1 MNEEALQQLYTLAQG
16 EGYSKSFD
24 DFKVLMNSNEDA
36 LNNMYTVS
44 QGEGYKKS
52 IDDFKV
58 LVGFVAQ
65 PEIPQEAKDEFAKDP
80 IREAVKKKEDTESVS
95 ADGLSESPKIP
106 DYSSM
111 PYHPF
116 SDEASRER
124 AMQDKE
130 EGVEFSESPEFLEYQ
145 IDELEEKLSETLKKD
160 IPTTPAKREIKYDRF
175 GDVMYDSAIGDEL
188 AIAATQV
195 SNAFDAEPIQEE
207 IKDLQL
213 KLDGTK
219 AGFRAQPSFK
229 EVYQEAYD
237 PETNTLD
244 KQKLTEM
251 GVEIPL
257 LFNDNSYLLDL
268 MGQTNLSSSAR
279 TLYNELV
286 EDYYN
291 SKKEASGYVYVN
303 GEFVD
308 PESPMPGYGFDA
320 AMDAMDAIKFGGI
333 VSREE
338 EEAVGKLN
346 NMFNQYGFRFEQSGA
361 GDNLI
366 AFGPDGKQLKFF
378 GEEELPLDITVNM
391 FRGKTE
397 ARKYGAELKRVM
409 ANAYEAAEFTDEEM
423 FKQAMTKP
431 SDPKAIKNEAVAGI
445 ATRASSWSKQA
456 TSRINNDAKKL
467 KDLMVLKNSQEI
479 LVEGAMKKAD
489 EIKQR
494 DFKDGLWSSY
504 EAEAEYNKLIKEA
517 NDIVEVYKA
526 THNAASRMDAN
537 LKSDVNQLTRY
548 EGDRAMMMAD
558 MWDLNNAPALIA
570 QSIGE
575 GAGGL
580 VSGVYGIADFAFSNM
595 INLATGYDET
605 SVGYQTDE
613 MQRERKASVSK
624 QLREGLGSLATG
636 GAITDAKT
644 SAETIASIKSKSYL
658 SAGGTLGILMSV
670 SESIP
675 AMVSGMGAFGFAA
688 FQMDGLANEMNKM
701 PEFKNISE
709 NEKMLVL
716 APIATVSGVLE
727 NFGFRNAINK
737 SSLIGRLTVGA
748 LKKFGA
754 QTAKE
759 GTKRTFKEIVERSV
773 MNKISKGALLTASG
787 AAAEMETEAAQQFS
801 ETWMKEIYD
810 LVKGQDFYKQSI
822 DISKGEF
829 MNMEFAKEIAK
840 AAYAGMIGGAVI
852 GAPSAYAGAVKNNS
866 IVEISDAAFNL
877 FTMTTTPESVER
889 TLAVQRAAYNAMVGV
904 ETNPETGQ
912 KFTQKEVDDT
922 LLQYEYLLGQKNEIN
937 SNWDAKSQKQVLAL
951 LMEKKN
957 LEQSIEGLDKNTTK
971 DQQREIEI
979 LKEDIEVISSAAN
992 KNYEQVLKKEYEK
1005 AKEEGFTGTIEAF
1018 KFRESVEKAAKEK
1031 QAPVKEEVVEETTVT
1046 EEVTEEAPVTEEE
1059 RTAMQ
1064 EALETQPITKITNEL
1079 VAKEKKGE
1087 LTQEETDG
1095 VLLGIMEKIEAENAK
1110 RKSPLSPEQAQKKL
1124 GKMQQR
1130 VFEGNKQRYLEL
1142 SGVMPAAQEQLVEE
1156 APVVEEAIKKETKEK
1171 PRFEDAN
1178 VPVGRKTFTVTNSI
1192 EGTTKTYAVTEYLD
1206 GSEGNF
1212 REILEDGDFT
1222 NTKDFGKLKSF
1233 KDIKEVLEKNEEVSV
1248 EITKE
1253 ENYKAVMNPKM
1264 FDKLTTDQQQRV
1276 DSERAKTKTKEVPK
1290 RKTRRKKP
1298 VVKETPVKEAPKR
1311 KTRKKKA
1318 PVKKEAK
1325 ISEEVQKEI
1334 DRAERLRDRIVAD
1347 KTNRLSRTKG
1357 FEQKEEIRDEIRQAE
1372 KKYNNIIT
1380 ELKEGK
1386 RAQFQLEAETTSE
1399 QTKKKLEDE
1408 AVKLLEDVTQE
1419 NNGEISEDPF
1429 TAEQPAPGA
1438 EIITIEVKENSELAK
1453 KVRKMGLGELVGKK
1467 INLVMADQLK
1477 VDKKRMGGPFFPLI
1491 DKLFG
1496 KVAWASIDK
1505 GAASRII
1512 NGAIKSD
1519 YTVVFNMSSDGIY
1532 SNSIMGETL
1541 IELIPTEKRDEA
1553 FKLIKE
1559 NILQSKSK
1567 SLKKAQGVMK
1577 VSESLEDFFKQLQ
1590 DLDVD
1595 TRAAVITKLLPSKK
1609 VDTVQT
1615 EVGKFL
1621 TENNISLE
1629 GLVEANAEDFAA
1641 NLPTGAMTMV
1651 LEVTDKAG
1659 NKITEETKDE
1669 AFITPEQQ
1677 KEEGLPQHPNYPM
1690 YIRGRAVGILKETTP
1705 FWNMIKDVGEKIN
1718 QKIEGIIQ
1726 RRQGFRE
1733 DLTQEEKNTVDNLK
1747 NGVALKG
1754 KDSITEAKRV
1764 AKVIRDTNA
1773 KNIGGPIGKVLKD
1786 NMDLIINE
1794 SSIVKI
1800 REVFQD
1806 SKNIFAKYV
1815 NTTSALARKEAM
1827 RSAEMS
1833 ASRAQEVSS
1842 PEASRYEKF
1851 VSVLKRSFPSVEVVT
1866 TQAEFDTLLKETGAK
1881 QLTTK
1886 GQKVYGAVYQGKLYL
1901 NPSLE
1906 NYNTPI
1912 HEFGHVWMNVAKESN
1927 PELYKKGLSLVKGSK
1942 YEQDI
1947 LNNKAYQKVIKQ
1959 MRKDGA
1965 SEQEI
1970 NDYIQEE
1977 ALATA
1982 IGDKG
1987 ESFVSASRNK
1997 SFKDWLSTLYGF
2009 VRKLTGISKYTSE
2022 QLENITLDEF
2032 TQAVAV
2038 DLLSGRQ
2045 LFEGAEITDMGDALQ
2060 LMAEKGVDLDAAMN
2074 ESINQ
2079 MIDKGF
2085 KAAEIKGVLQQMG
2098 YKARAINDALVV
2110 KIDADMKLPNEFAN
2124 IDGGVREGET
2134 MFRSVMQKLKEFA
2147 APKLV
2152 KRSIKEQYKEAK
2164 KDGYEGTIKEYTEE
2178 QNNKKVEMLKE
2189 ANPALAILTNEEILE
2204 KYPNIQNEVVEKQQK
2219 SRAEIRAK
2227 AIELLEAEAA
2237 FQAQDNLTQ
2246 LKLIES
2252 LDRTMKTR
2260 SNKEVQKRI
2269 SAIKQA
2275 LKGVREG
2282 VKDLQAA
2289 KKRIKNLIREELLPI
2304 GVTTAEA
2311 NKLIRTIEKATK
2323 ETYESSVA
2331 EVMQVVDR
2339 QISRK
2344 RKSLIN
2350 EMLKLAKQK
2359 SKVKNKRART
2369 SPEAARF
2376 FKQATVI
2383 LNALSKNNTKK
2394 LETIEE
2400 QLRKK
2405 ETEINEIIDKINDG
2419 AKVTAEQ
2426 QKLVALAQAFDIL
2439 GSLNKQDL
2447 SETQDALNLMKS
2459 ELESGME
2466 SLRTRRAARKAIYDR
2481 LREEA
2486 YESIKD
2492 GYEFLFDKNGKPL
2505 TPGEVTNKRQQIKRE
2520 IFKGK
2525 ELVKNMRD
2533 YYKLALKPNLKFFA
2547 NYLKHLG
2554 TITNGLDRKGDFFK
2568 KNIYDRLN
2576 NMEESYL
2583 QGYFNSIDLL
2593 SSELEAIGIKGGYDG
2608 LSRVI
2613 NDSLVKNQ
2621 IKTISGIKLDLDG
2634 VSQNVS
2640 LTKGEAMR
2648 IYALSKNAE
2657 QRKRLEKQ
2665 GFTPA
2670 KMQQIEEFLGE
2681 QLVQATDRVVD
2692 FLAEHYEGVNQVYE
2706 SVNDVSLPYIENY
2719 FPTKTQIKSAAAKEE
2734 LESLEPNMNSGN
2746 VFGVFSAQF
2755 ASSLKE
2761 RSSEDAIQIKSEMG
2775 ELDFSSVLEQHLRST
2790 ERFKAYAQGTKEINV
2805 IINSTPSVTT
2815 LLKAT
2820 NLKSTLTNGI
2830 MYAINPDAIKQYYEL
2845 KNPRISALQRK
2856 FVGVTLAL
2864 KFIQLPK
2871 QASSFVNAFADYQ
2884 LRKDNR
2890 IPGVDTALDIIG
2902 FGLDTAYTLLTFRST
2917 YREAM
2922 KSASFRNRIRE
2933 SFKTADLLGLEAGIG
2948 SAQRT
2953 RKTKLGRALRKA
2965 KVIAN
2970 SPTLVGDVM
2979 GVMGYMSAQRA
2990 NKRNGMSEQEAI
3002 EKFNAYNETQQT
3014 RRPTEKIGLQTSD
3027 NIIVRSFTIFGST
3040 FYLQLNKIM
3049 QAVTNIRRDGANSL
3063 KLVGKKE
3070 FKEAY
3075 KQSPTNKDYRELLL
3089 NLAGANFLFTAIA
3102 NAFKYNP
3109 FMDDDDEITEEEM
3122 ERIKKAQNALKRGKE
3137 VSDEDMKLIERY
3149 QFQLDKN
3156 AVIKQYQEALS
3167 GLNILYNL
3175 PLIGP
3180 TTKGIMDYTYWD
3192 DPNVDFSSIGRDIN
3206 PLNEIIQDVKRDK
3219 EWNNKSWWEASINPL
3234 ISFAMGI
3241 PVEKPLALV
3250 DRIQSMFGDDEMY
3263 REGYEE
3269 LNDDDERKF
3278 KGTFEEYKAKQMEE
3292 NMYELLGISYSYRP
3306 GSGKDWTK
3314 KKVTITIDEKSD
3326 YAKAQEAK
3334 DEKQKEAI
3342 ALRKKKKKKK
3352 K

>member
-1 MNEEALQQLYTLAQG
+1 M
-16 EGYSKSFD
+16 
-24 DFKVLMNSNEDA
+24 
-36 LNNMYTVS
+36 
-44 QGEGYKKS
+44 
-52 IDDFKV
+52 
-58 LVGFVAQ
+58 
-65 PEIPQEAKDEFAKDP
+65 
-80 IREAVKKKEDTESVS
+80 R
-95 ADGLSESPKIP
+95 
-106 DYSSM
+106 
-111 PYHPF
+111 
-116 SDEASRER
+116 
-124 AMQDKE
+124 
-130 EGVEFSESPEFLEYQ
+130 
-145 IDELEEKLSETLKKD
+145 
-160 IPTTPAKREIKYDRF
+160 
-175 GDVMYDSAIGDEL
+175 
-188 AIAATQV
+188 
-195 SNAFDAEPIQEE
+195 
-207 IKDLQL
+207 
-213 KLDGTK
+213 
-219 AGFRAQPSFK
+219 
-229 EVYQEAYD
+229 
-237 PETNTLD
+237 
-244 KQKLTEM
+244 
-251 GVEIPL
+251 
-257 LFNDNSYLLDL
+257 
-268 MGQTNLSSSAR
+268 
-279 TLYNELV
+279 
-286 EDYYN
+286 
-291 SKKEASGYVYVN
+291 
-303 GEFVD
+303 
-308 PESPMPGYGFDA
+308 
-320 AMDAMDAIKFGGI
+320 
-333 VSREE
+333 
-338 EEAVGKLN
+338 
-346 NMFNQYGFRFEQSGA
+346 
-361 GDNLI
+361 
-366 AFGPDGKQLKFF
+366 
-378 GEEELPLDITVNM
+378 
-391 FRGKTE
+391 
-397 ARKYGAELKRVM
+397 
-409 ANAYEAAEFTDEEM
+409 
-423 FKQAMTKP
+423 
-431 SDPKAIKNEAVAGI
+431 
-445 ATRASSWSKQA
+445 
-456 TSRINNDAKKL
+456 
-467 KDLMVLKNSQEI
+467 
-479 LVEGAMKKAD
+479 
-489 EIKQR
+489 
-494 DFKDGLWSSY
+494 
-504 EAEAEYNKLIKEA
+504 
-517 NDIVEVYKA
+517 
-526 THNAASRMDAN
+526 
-537 LKSDVNQLTRY
+537 
-548 EGDRAMMMAD
+548 
-558 MWDLNNAPALIA
+558 
-570 QSIGE
+570 
-575 GAGGL
+575 
-580 VSGVYGIADFAFSNM
+580 
-595 INLATGYDET
+595 
-605 SVGYQTDE
+605 
-613 MQRERKASVSK
+613 
-624 QLREGLGSLATG
+624 
-636 GAITDAKT
+636 
-644 SAETIASIKSKSYL
+644 
-658 SAGGTLGILMSV
+658 
-670 SESIP
+670 
-675 AMVSGMGAFGFAA
+675 
-688 FQMDGLANEMNKM
+688 
-701 PEFKNISE
+701 
-709 NEKMLVL
+709 
-716 APIATVSGVLE
+716 
-727 NFGFRNAINK
+727 
-737 SSLIGRLTVGA
+737 
-748 LKKFGA
+748 
-754 QTAKE
+754 
-759 GTKRTFKEIVERSV
+759 
-773 MNKISKGALLTASG
+773 
-787 AAAEMETEAAQQFS
+787 
-801 ETWMKEIYD
+801 
-810 LVKGQDFYKQSI
+810 
-822 DISKGEF
+822 
-829 MNMEFAKEIAK
+829 
-840 AAYAGMIGGAVI
+840 
-852 GAPSAYAGAVKNNS
+852 
-866 IVEISDAAFNL
+866 
-877 FTMTTTPESVER
+877 
-889 TLAVQRAAYNAMVGV
+889 
-904 ETNPETGQ
+904 
-912 KFTQKEVDDT
+912 
-922 LLQYEYLLGQKNEIN
+922 
-937 SNWDAKSQKQVLAL
+937 
-951 LMEKKN
+951 
-957 LEQSIEGLDKNTTK
+957 
-971 DQQREIEI
+971 
-979 LKEDIEVISSAAN
+979 
-992 KNYEQVLKKEYEK
+992 
-1005 AKEEGFTGTIEAF
+1005 
-1018 KFRESVEKAAKEK
+1018 
-1031 QAPVKEEVVEETTVT
+1031 
-1046 EEVTEEAPVTEEE
+1046 
-1059 RTAMQ
+1059 

-1142 SGVMPAAQEQLVEE
+1142 SGVMPAAQEQVVEE

-1171 PRFEDAN
+1171 PIFEDAN
-1178 VPVGRKTFTVTNSI
+1178 VPVGRKTFTITDPV
-1192 EGTTKTYAVTEYLD
+1192 EGTTTTHRYKVYLD
-1206 GSEGNF
+1206 GSIGEFETLKNGKY
-1212 REILEDGDFT
+1212 EDD
-1222 NTKDFGKLKSF
+1222 KSFGKRTYEQ
-1233 KDIKEVLEKNEEVSV
+1233 IKKIFEKEGDVV
-1248 EITKE
+1248 EITE
-1253 ENYKAVMNPKM
+1253 EQDYKSVMNPKM
-1264 FDKLTTDQQQRV
+1264 FDRLTTDQQQRV

-1298 VVKETPVKEAPKR
+1298 VVKETPVKEAPVKEAPKR

-1318 PVKKEAK
+1318 PKKQEAK

-1334 DRAERLRDRIVAD
+1334 KRAAGTRDSIVGPLQTKLDRTR
-1347 KTNRLSRTKG
+1347 G
-1357 FEQKEEIRDEIRQAE
+1357 FEQKEEIRDEIRQVE

-1386 RAQFQLEAETTSE
+1386 RAQFQLESETTSE
-1399 QTKKKLEDE
+1399 QTKQKLEDE

-1453 KVRKMGLGELVGKK
+1453 KVKKMGLGDLVGKK
-1467 INLVMADQLK
+1467 ISLVMADQLK

-1590 DLDVD
+1590 NLDVD

-1621 TENNISLE
+1621 IENNISLE

-1690 YIRGRAVGILKETTP
+1690 YIRGKAVGILTETTP
-1705 FWNMIKDVGEKIN
+1705 FWNVIKDVGEKIN

-1806 SKNIFAKYV
+1806 SQNIFAKYV

-1912 HEFGHVWMNVAKESN
+1912 HEFGHVWMNVAKEAN
-1927 PELYKKGLSLVKGSK
+1927 RKLYEKGLSLVKGSK
-1942 YEQDI
+1942 YEQDV

-2009 VRKLTGISKYTSE
+2009 VRKLTGISKYTSK

-2085 KAAEIKGVLQQMG
+2085 KAAEIKGVLLQMG

-2124 IDGGVREGET
+2124 IDGGVREGEA
-2134 MFRSVMQKLKEFA
+2134 MFRSVMEKLKEFA

-2152 KRSIKEQYKEAK
+2152 KRSMKEQYNEAK

-2204 KYPNIQNEVVEKQQK
+2204 RYPNIQNEVIEKQQK

-2260 SNKEVQKRI
+2260 SNKEVQKKI

-2339 QISRK
+2339 QISRN
-2344 RKSLIN
+2344 RKALIN

-2359 SKVKNKRART
+2359 ATVKNKRART

-2400 QLRKK
+2400 ELRGK
-2405 ETEINEIIDKINDG
+2405 EAKINEILDNINDG
-2419 AKVTAEQ
+2419 VKVTAKE

-2439 GSLNKQDL
+2439 GSLNKQDI
-2447 SETQDALNLMKS
+2447 SEVQDTLNLMKS

-2481 LREEA
+2481 IREEA
-2486 YESIKD
+2486 NESIRE
-2492 GYEFLFDKNGKPL
+2492 GYGFLFDENGKPL
-2505 TPGEVTNKRQQIKRE
+2505 SDAEIDSRRKEIWNEVTGIKS
-2520 IFKGK
+2520 
-2525 ELVKNMRD
+2525 LVKAVGEFYNISF
-2533 YYKLALKPNLKFFA
+2533 KPKINFFA
-2547 NYLKHLG
+2547 GYLKHLG
-2554 TITNGLDRKGDFFK
+2554 TLTNGLDRKGDFLK

-2583 QGYFNSIDLL
+2583 QGYFNTIDLL
-2593 SSELEAIGIKGGYDG
+2593 SSELEAIGIEGGYDG
-2608 LSRVI
+2608 LSKII
-2613 NDSLVKNQ
+2613 NDGLIRNENTR
-2621 IKTISGIKLDLDG
+2621 IEGIKLDL
-2634 VSQNVS
+2634 
-2640 LTKGEAMR
+2640 KGTPKKLSFSKAEAMR

-2657 QRKRLEKQ
+2657 ERAILKEQ
-2665 GFTPA
+2665 GFTDA

-2681 QLVQATDRVVD
+2681 QLVQAADKVVD
-2692 FLAEHYEGVNQVYE
+2692 ILSTSYYESVNKVYE
-2706 SVNDVSLPYIENY
+2706 DVNDVSLPFIENY
-2719 FPTKTQIKSAAAKEE
+2719 FPTKKAASETTKSE
-2734 LESLEPNMNSGN
+2734 LEQLRSDISSGN
-2746 VFGVFSAQF
+2746 FAGVFSAQQ
-2755 ASSLKE
+2755 ASALKE
-2761 RSSEDAIQIKSEMG
+2761 RTSKDAIDIVGQ
-2775 ELDFSSVLEQHLRST
+2775 DFSSVLEEHIRSM
-2790 ERFKAYAQGTKEINV
+2790 ERFKAYAMGTKEINIV
-2805 IINSTPSVTT
+2805 INHTGSVRA

-2820 NLKSTLTNGI
+2820 NLKSTISDGI
-2830 MYAINPDAIKQYYEL
+2830 MYAINPNAMQQYFEL
-2845 KNPRISALQRK
+2845 KNRWFTGLQRR

-2871 QASSFVNAFADYQ
+2871 QASSFVNAFADYK
-2884 LRKDNR
+2884 LRQRNR
-2890 IPGVDTALDIIG
+2890 IPGVDFVLDVLG
-2902 FGLDTAYTLLTFRST
+2902 FTFDTAYTLATFRSS
-2917 YREAM
+2917 YKEAM

-2933 SFKTADLLGLEAGIG
+2933 SFKTADLLGLELGVG
-2948 SAQRT
+2948 T
-2953 RKTKLGRALRKA
+2953 RSRMKKTKLGRALRKA
-2965 KVIAN
+2965 KVVAN
-2970 SPTLVGDVM
+2970 SPTLMGDIA
-2979 GVMGYMSAQRA
+2979 GVMGYMSAYRA
-2990 NKRNGMSEQEAI
+2990 NLRNGMSEQEAL
-3002 EKFNAYNETQQT
+3002 EKFNSYNETQQT
-3014 RRPTEKIGLQTSD
+3014 RRPTEKVGIQRS
-3027 NIIVRSFTIFGST
+3027 NSVFARSFTMFGST

-3049 QAVTNIRRDGANSL
+3049 QSVTNISRDGVDAL
-3063 KLVGKKE
+3063 KLAKNKE
-3070 FKEAY
+3070 FKNAY
-3075 KQSPTNKDYRELLL
+3075 KQSPKTKDYRELVL
-3089 NLAGANFLFTAIA
+3089 NLSIANFLFAAIA

-3109 FMDDDDEITEEEM
+3109 FMDDDDEITEEDM
-3122 ERIKKAQNALKRGKE
+3122 EVIKKAQNALKKGKE

-3156 AVIKQYQEALS
+3156 AVIRSYKESLF
-3167 GLNILYNL
+3167 GLNQLYNM
-3175 PLIGP
+3175 PIVGPSSKMLI
-3180 TTKGIMDYTYWD
+3180 DFSYWK
-3192 DPNVDFSSIGRDIN
+3192 DPNAFASDRVRQVNPLAELTKDVGRDA
-3206 PLNEIIQDVKRDK
+3206 V
-3219 EWNNKSWWEASINPL
+3219 WNNQSLFEASVNPL

-3241 PVEKPLALV
+3241 DVNKPLALL
-3250 DRIQSMFGDDEMY
+3250 DRVQYLLADDEMY

-3314 KKVTITIDEKSD
+3314 KKMTITIDEKSD

-3342 ALRKKKKKKK
+3342 ALRKKKKKKRNR
-3352 K
+3352 

>member
-16 EGYSKSFD
+16 EGYSRSFD

-44 QGEGYKKS
+44 QGEGYKNS

-58 LVGFVAQ
+58 LVGFGAQ
-65 PEIPQEAKDEFAKDP
+65 SDIAQEETITEDP
-80 IREAVKKKEDTESVS
+80 LKKKEDTESVS
-95 ADGLSESPKIP
+95 ADGLSESPKT
-106 DYSSM
+106 DFLDFTQMASSPM
-111 PYHPF
+111 L
-116 SDEASRER
+116 EQAQQEE
-124 AMQDKE
+124 MLQQKE
-130 EGVEFSESPEFLEYQ
+130 QGVEFSESPKFLEYQ
-145 IDELEEKLSETLKKD
+145 IDELEEKLGETLKKD
-160 IPTTPAKREIKYDRF
+160 VPATPKEREVKYDRF

-237 PETNTLD
+237 PETKTLD

-251 GVEIPL
+251 GVEIPI
-257 LFNDNSYLLDL
+257 LFNNDFFQGM
-268 MGQTNLSSSAR
+268 MGSNFSEAR
-279 TLYNELV
+279 DLYNGYV
-286 EDYYN
+286 EDYYD
-291 SKKEASGYVYVN
+291 SKKEAAGYVYVN

-320 AMDAMDAIKFGGI
+320 AMDAIKFGGI
-333 VSREE
+333 VSKEE
-338 EEAVGKLN
+338 EESVGRLN
-346 NMFNQYGFRFEQSGA
+346 NMFNQYGFRFSQSGA
-361 GDNLI
+361 KDNLT
-366 AFGPDGKQLKFF
+366 AVGPDGKQLKFF
-378 GEEELPLDITVNM
+378 GEEELPLDNWTSATD
-391 FRGKTE
+391 K
-397 ARKYGAELKRVM
+397 KYGAELKRVM

-431 SDPKAIKNEAVAGI
+431 SDPTAIKNEAVAGI

-456 TSRINNDAKKL
+456 TSRIKKDAKRL
-467 KDLMVLKNSQEI
+467 KDLLVLKNSQEI
-479 LVEGAMKKAD
+479 LVDGARKEAD

-517 NDIVEVYKA
+517 NDIAEVYKA

-1018 KFRESVEKAAKEK
+1018 KFRQSVEKAAEEK
-1031 QAPVKEEVVEETTVT
+1031 GRDRRDKDAPVAEEVMSQ
-1046 EEVTEEAPVTEEE
+1046 EEVDELWSKESQENRIELEIEAEEQLEKEDSQRRDMLRNMGRRTEKKLITSEKIKARAKELFVKKIKEDSSKKKAPVVEEAPVTEEQP
-1059 RTAMQ
+1059 TVPQ
-1064 EALETQPITKITNEL
+1064 EVLETEPITKITNDL
-1079 VAKEKKGE
+1079 VTKEKKGE

-1142 SGVMPAAQEQLVEE
+1142 SGVMPAAQEQVVEE
-1156 APVVEEAIKKETKEK
+1156 APVVEQVTEEAIKE
-1171 PRFEDAN
+1171 A
-1178 VPVGRKTFTVTNSI
+1178 
-1192 EGTTKTYAVTEYLD
+1192 
-1206 GSEGNF
+1206 
-1212 REILEDGDFT
+1212 
-1222 NTKDFGKLKSF
+1222 
-1233 KDIKEVLEKNEEVSV
+1233 
-1248 EITKE
+1248 
-1253 ENYKAVMNPKM
+1253 
-1264 FDKLTTDQQQRV
+1264 
-1276 DSERAKTKTKEVPK
+1276 PK
-1290 RKTRRKKP
+1290 RKTRKKKP
-1298 VVKETPVKEAPKR
+1298 VVKETPVKEEPKKAPK
-1311 KTRKKKA
+1311 KSTKKKA
-1318 PVKKEAK
+1318 PKKQEAK

-1334 DRAERLRDRIVAD
+1334 KRAEGTRDSIVGPL
-1347 KTNRLSRTKG
+1347 KTKLDRTRG
-1357 FEQKEEIRDEIRQAE
+1357 FEQKEEIRYEIRQV
-1372 KKYNNIIT
+1372 KKRYNNIIT

-1386 RAQFQLEAETTSE
+1386 RAQFQLESETTSE
-1399 QTKKKLEDE
+1399 QTKQKLEDE
-1408 AVKLLEDVTQE
+1408 TVKLLEDVTQE

-1453 KVRKMGLGELVGKK
+1453 KVKKMGLGDLVGKK

-1621 TENNISLE
+1621 IENNISLE

-1690 YIRGRAVGILKETTP
+1690 YIRGKAVGILTETTP

-1747 NGVALKG
+1747 YGVALKG

-1764 AKVIRDTNA
+1764 AKVIRDANA

-1806 SKNIFAKYV
+1806 SQNIFAKYV

-1942 YEQDI
+1942 YEQDV

-1965 SEQEI
+1965 SEQEV

-1987 ESFVSASRNK
+1987 ESFVNASRNK

-2009 VRKLTGISKYTSE
+2009 VRKLTGISKYTSK
-2022 QLENITLDEF
+2022 QLEDITLDEF

-2079 MIDKGF
+2079 MVDKGF

-2110 KIDADMKLPNEFAN
+2110 KIDADMKLPNDFAN

-2178 QNNKKVEMLKE
+2178 QNNKKVEILKE

-2204 KYPNIQNEVVEKQQK
+2204 RYPNIQNEVVEKQQR

-2260 SNKEVQKRI
+2260 SNKEVQKKI

-2394 LETIEE
+2394 LEAIEE

-2426 QKLVALAQAFDIL
+2426 QELVALAQAFDIL

-2486 YESIKD
+2486 NESIKA
-2492 GYEFLFDKNGKPL
+2492 GYEFLFDENGKPL
-2505 TPGEVTNKRQQIKRE
+2505 NPGEVTNKIQQIERE

-2593 SSELEAIGIKGGYDG
+2593 SSELEAIGIEGGYDG

-2621 IKTISGIKLDLDG
+2621 IKTISGIKIDLDG

-2755 ASSLKE
+2755 ASALKE
-2761 RSSEDAIQIKSEMG
+2761 RSSEDAIQIKSDMG

-2805 IINSTPSVTT
+2805 IINSTDSVTT

-2845 KNPRISALQRK
+2845 KNPRIAALQRK

-2902 FGLDTAYTLLTFRST
+2902 FGLDTAYTILTLRST
-2917 YREAM
+2917 FKEAM

-2953 RKTKLGRALRKA
+2953 KKTKLGRALRKA
-2965 KVIAN
+2965 KVVAN

-3014 RRPTEKIGLQTSD
+3014 RRPTEKVGLQTSD
-3027 NIIVRSFTIFGST
+3027 NVLIRSFTLFGST

-3063 KLVGKKE
+3063 KLAGKKE
-3070 FKEAY
+3070 FKDAY
-3075 KQSPTNKDYRELLL
+3075 KAAPTNKDYRELFL
-3089 NLAGANFLFTAIA
+3089 NLAGANFLFTSIA

-3109 FMDDDDEITEEEM
+3109 FDWLFGDDDDEITEEEM

-3156 AVIKQYQEALS
+3156 AVIKQYKESLYGVNQ
-3167 GLNILYNL
+3167 LYNL

-3180 TTKGIMDYTYWD
+3180 TSRMIVDYAFWD
-3192 DPNVDFSSIGRDIN
+3192 DPNVLSSNRFRQIDPLYELTKDIIGDVEFN
-3206 PLNEIIQDVKRDK
+3206 PDK
-3219 EWNNKSWWEASINPL
+3219 KLSERITPL
-3234 ISFAMGI
+3234 ISFSMGI

-3250 DRIQSMFGDDEMY
+3250 DRIQSMYGGDEMY

-3269 LNDDDERKF
+3269 LNDKGERKF
-3278 KGTFEEYKAKQMEE
+3278 KGTLEEYKAKQMEE
-3292 NMYELLGISYSYRP
+3292 NMYELMGISYSYRP

-3314 KKVTITIDEKSD
+3314 KKMTITIDPK
-3326 YAKAQEAK
+3326 
-3334 DEKQKEAI
+3334 KEGEEEESSSKPRTRRKRTR
-3342 ALRKKKKKKK
+3342 RKKRKR
-3352 K
+3352 

>member
-58 LVGFVAQ
+58 LVGFGSQ
-65 PEIPQEAKDEFAKDP
+65 PET
-80 IREAVKKKEDTESVS
+80 AVKKKEDTESVS
-95 ADGLSESPKIP
+95 EDGLSESPKIP

-116 SDEASRER
+116 SDEASREK

-130 EGVEFSESPEFLEYQ
+130 EGVKFSESPNFLEYQ
-145 IDELEEKLSETLKKD
+145 IDELEEKIKETVKPLPPQKE
-160 IPTTPAKREIKYDRF
+160 RVVKYDRY
-175 GDVMYDSAIGDEL
+175 GHVMYDSAIADGISREV
-188 AIAATQV
+188 TQM
-195 SNAFDAEPIQEE
+195 SNAAAAAPIQKE
-207 IKDLQL
+207 IEDLQL

-257 LFNDNSYLLDL
+257 LFNDNTLLLDL
-268 MGQTNLSSSAR
+268 IGQTKLSSSAR

-286 EDYYN
+286 ENYYD
-291 SKKEASGYVYVN
+291 SKKEAAGYVYVN
-303 GEFVD
+303 GEYVD

-320 AMDAMDAIKFGGI
+320 AMDVFGNYTGLVIK
-333 VSREE
+333 EE
-338 EEAVGKLN
+338 EEVVGRLN
-346 NMFNQYGFRFEQSGA
+346 NMFKQYGFTFEQSGA
-361 GDNLI
+361 GDNLT
-366 AFGPDGKQLKFF
+366 AVGPDGKQLKFF

-423 FKQAMTKP
+423 LKQAMTKP
-431 SDPKAIKNEAVAGI
+431 SDPKDIKNKAVAGI
-445 ATRASSWSKQA
+445 ATRASSWSKEA

-467 KDLMVLKNSQEI
+467 KDLMVLMNSQEI
-479 LVEGAMKKAD
+479 LAEGAIKNAE

-494 DFKDGLWSSY
+494 DFKNGLWSSY
-504 EAEAEYNKLIKEA
+504 EAEDEYNKLIKEA
-517 NDIVEVYKA
+517 NDISEVYKV

-558 MWDLNNAPALIA
+558 MWDVNNLPSMFL
-570 QSIGE
+570 QKIGE
-575 GAGGL
+575 GTGSVISGFYGL
-580 VSGVYGIADFAFSNM
+580 ADDAFSNM
-595 INLATGYDET
+595 VNLASGYDET

-613 MQRERKASVSK
+613 IRRKRKANASK
-624 QLREGLGSLATG
+624 ELVGGLGSLATLEMLG
-636 GAITDAKT
+636 TEAKVDQQTMAGAMESSIVLEGLLGVAG
-644 SAETIASIKSKSYL
+644 SLPAMLSGAPIAS
-658 SAGGTLGILMSV
+658 
-670 SESIP
+670 
-675 AMVSGMGAFGFAA
+675 FAA
-688 FQMDGLANEMNKM
+688 MQMDGLAREMDNI
-701 PEFKNISE
+701 PEFKDISE
-709 NEKMLVL
+709 NEKLLIL
-716 APIATVSGVLE
+716 APIATVSGILE
-727 NFGFRNAINK
+727 NFGFRSAMNS
-737 SSLIGRLTVGA
+737 SSLVGRLTVGA

-754 QTAKE
+754 QKTLKV

-773 MNKISKGALLTASG
+773 MNKFAKGGILLASG
-787 AAAEMETEAAQQFS
+787 AAAEFETGGAQQLM
-801 ETWMKEIYD
+801 EGWGKEIYD
-810 LVKGQDFYKQSI
+810 LAKGEDYFKQSI
-822 DISKGEF
+822 DFLKGDY
-829 MNMEFAKEIAK
+829 MNTEFAGEILH
-840 AAYAGMIGGAVI
+840 AAVAEAIGGIVM
-852 GAPSAYAGAVKNNS
+852 GAPSAITGAARDNKMP
-866 IVEISDAAFNL
+866 EISKALFNA

-889 TLAVQRAAYNAMVGV
+889 TLEIQRANYNSKVGV
-904 ETNPETGQ
+904 EINPETGQ
-912 KFTQKEVDDT
+912 KWTRKEADAEIFNFET
-922 LLQYEYLLGQKNEIN
+922 IIGQKNEVN
-937 SNWDAKSQKQVLAL
+937 RNWGTKYQKQAL
-951 LMEKKN
+951 GLLLQQKKI
-957 LEQSIEGLDKNTTK
+957 EQSIEGLDKSTTK
-971 DQQREIEI
+971 EQQRQIELI
-979 LKEDIEVISSAAN
+979 KEDLEAISSEAN
-992 KNYEQVLKKEYEK
+992 TNYEQVLKKEYEQ
-1005 AKEEGFTGTIEAF
+1005 AKRDGFTGTIEAF
-1018 KFRESVEKAAKEK
+1018 KFRQSVEEAASQEAVKK
-1031 QAPVKEEVVEETTVT
+1031 DKPKKTTKPKKPVKEQPTTQQEVL
-1046 EEVTEEAPVTEEE
+1046 EV
-1059 RTAMQ
+1059 
-1064 EALETQPITKITNEL
+1064 QPITKITPDIL
-1079 VAKEKKGE
+1079 SKERKGE

-1095 VLLGIMEKIEAENAK
+1095 ILLGIMEKVEAENAK
-1110 RKSPLSPEQAQKKL
+1110 RKTPLSPEQAQKKL
-1124 GKMQQR
+1124 GKVQQR
-1130 VFEGNKQRYLEL
+1130 IFEANKQRYLEL
-1142 SGVMPAAQEQLVEE
+1142 SGVMPAAQEQ
-1156 APVVEEAIKKETKEK
+1156 
-1171 PRFEDAN
+1171 
-1178 VPVGRKTFTVTNSI
+1178 
-1192 EGTTKTYAVTEYLD
+1192 
-1206 GSEGNF
+1206 
-1212 REILEDGDFT
+1212 
-1222 NTKDFGKLKSF
+1222 
-1233 KDIKEVLEKNEEVSV
+1233 
-1248 EITKE
+1248 
-1253 ENYKAVMNPKM
+1253 
-1264 FDKLTTDQQQRV
+1264 
-1276 DSERAKTKTKEVPK
+1276 
-1290 RKTRRKKP
+1290 
-1298 VVKETPVKEAPKR
+1298 VVKEAPVKEAPKR
-1311 KTRKKKA
+1311 KTRKKKVVPVVEKVKVSEEVTTPIAKPKVVISGTADGYQVVSSSNTTKSENESVKDARGDKTFGKDGFRITKLKDGSSQVSYKSKVKVSDKGNRPGYAMATVTIPKGSPVNKQAIQEAFDSKLSEIIESNRKKKLGSKFSDLTAKQSQQLTDAVVESLSQEQVVEKAPVKEA
-1318 PVKKEAK
+1318 PVKKAPKKTTKKKAPKKQEAK

-1334 DRAERLRDRIVAD
+1334 DRAEGTRTSIVGPLKTKLD
-1347 KTNRLSRTKG
+1347 KTRG
-1357 FEQKEEIRDEIRQAE
+1357 FEQKEEIRDEIRQVN
-1372 KKYNNIIT
+1372 KRYNNIIT

-1386 RAQFQLEAETTSE
+1386 RTQFQLEAEATSE
-1399 QTKKKLEDE
+1399 QTKQKLEDE
-1408 AVKLLEDVTQE
+1408 AVKLLDNIIQE
-1419 NNGEISEDPF
+1419 NNGDISESPW

-1453 KVRKMGLGELVGKK
+1453 KVKKMGLGELVGKK

-1496 KVAWASIDK
+1496 KVAWASMRPVDATK
-1505 GAASRII
+1505 II

-1519 YTVVFNMSSDGIY
+1519 YTVVYNMSTSAID

-1541 IELIPTEKRDEA
+1541 VELLEGLPKSQRQEVFELMKENVTKSTAKDFVR
-1553 FKLIKE
+1553 IKE
-1559 NILQSKSK
+1559 VFEKSSTLPQALK
-1567 SLKKAQGVMK
+1567 GLKELGVEERAALLKKVVPSRDVVAKTPIGEK
-1577 VSESLEDFFKQLQ
+1577 LQ
-1590 DLDVD
+1590 
-1595 TRAAVITKLLPSKK
+1595 
-1609 VDTVQT
+1609 
-1615 EVGKFL
+1615 
-1621 TENNISLE
+1621 ENNITIE
-1629 GLVEANAEDFAA
+1629 GLREINTEQFVSE
-1641 NLPTGAMTMV
+1641 LPAGAMTMV

-1659 NKITEETKDE
+1659 NKVTEETKEE
-1669 AFITPEQQ
+1669 ALITPEQQ
-1677 KEEGLPQHPNYPM
+1677 KEEGLPQHPNYKI
-1690 YIRGRAVGILKETTP
+1690 YIRGKAVGILTETTP
-1705 FWNMIKDVGEKIN
+1705 FYNMLKDVARN
-1718 QKIEGIIQ
+1718 IE
-1726 RRQGFRE
+1726 
-1733 DLTQEEKNTVDNLK
+1733 
-1747 NGVALKG
+1747 
-1754 KDSITEAKRV
+1754 
-1764 AKVIRDTNA
+1764 
-1773 KNIGGPIGKVLKD
+1773 
-1786 NMDLIINE
+1786 
-1794 SSIVKI
+1794 VKI
-1800 REVFQD
+1800 AGIVRQ
-1806 SKNIFAKYV
+1806 KGGRKL
-1815 NTTSALARKEAM
+1815 TSKEA
-1827 RSAEMS
+1827 RSAEMRSAMGS
-1833 ASRAQEVSS
+1833 ASRARTTQA
-1842 PEASRYEKF
+1842 PQASRYQQF
-1851 VSVLKRSFPSVEVVT
+1851 ISVLKRSFPSVEVVT

-1886 GQKVYGAVYQGKLYL
+1886 NQKVYGAVYQGKLYL

-1942 YEQDI
+1942 YEQDV

-2009 VRKLTGISKYTSE
+2009 VRKLTGISKYTSK
-2022 QLENITLDEF
+2022 QLEDITLDEF

-2098 YKARAINDALVV
+2098 YKTRAINDALVV

-2124 IDGGVREGET
+2124 IDGGVRDGEA

-2164 KDGYEGTIKEYTEE
+2164 KDGFEGTIKEYTKE
-2178 QNNKKVEMLKE
+2178 QNNKKIEMLKQ

-2204 KYPNIQNEVVEKQQK
+2204 RYPNIQNEFIEKQQK

-2237 FQAQDNLTQ
+2237 FQSQDNLTQ

-2252 LDRTMKTR
+2252 MDRTMKTR

-2350 EMLKLAKQK
+2350 DMLKLAKQK

-2383 LNALSKNNTKK
+2383 LNALSKNNTEK
-2394 LETIEE
+2394 LETVEE
-2400 QLRKK
+2400 ELRKK

-2419 AKVTAEQ
+2419 AKVTAKQ
-2426 QKLVALAQAFDIL
+2426 QKLVALAQAFDVL

-2486 YESIKD
+2486 YENIKD

-2525 ELVKNMRD
+2525 ELVNNMRD
-2533 YYKLALKPNLKFFA
+2533 YYKLALKPKLKFFA

-2568 KNIYDRLN
+2568 KNIYDKLN

-2613 NDSLVKNQ
+2613 NDSLVENQ
-2621 IKTISGIKLDLDG
+2621 VKTISGIKLDLDG

-2657 QRKRLEKQ
+2657 QRKRLEGQ
-2665 GFTPA
+2665 GFTA
-2670 KMQQIEEFLGE
+2670 EKMQVIEEFLGE

-2755 ASSLKE
+2755 ASALKE
-2761 RSSEDAIQIKSEMG
+2761 RSSEDAIQIKSDMG

-2805 IINSTPSVTT
+2805 IINSTDSVTT

-2845 KNPRISALQRK
+2845 KNPWISKLQRK

-2871 QASSFVNAFADYQ
+2871 QASSFVNAFADYK
-2884 LRKDNR
+2884 LRQNNR
-2890 IPGVDTALDIIG
+2890 IPGVDFALDVIG
-2902 FGLDTAYTLLTFRST
+2902 FTLDTAYTLATFRST

-2965 KVIAN
+2965 KVVAN

-3014 RRPTEKIGLQTSD
+3014 RRPTEKIGLQTSN

-3070 FKEAY
+3070 FKNAY
-3075 KQSPTNKDYRELLL
+3075 KQSPTTKDYRELLL

-3109 FMDDDDEITEEEM
+3109 FMDDDEEITEEEM

-3156 AVIKQYQEALS
+3156 AVIKQYKEALS
-3167 GLNILYNL
+3167 GLNVLYNL

-3180 TTKGIMDYTYWD
+3180 TTKGFMDYAWWD

-3250 DRIQSMFGDDEMY
+3250 DRIQSMYGDDEMY

-3269 LNDDDERKF
+3269 LNDKGERKF

-3292 NMYELLGISYSYRP
+3292 NMYELMGISYSYRP

-3314 KKVTITIDEKSD
+3314 KKMTITIDPKKEGVE
-3326 YAKAQEAK
+3326 EA
-3334 DEKQKEAI
+3334 ASSGP
-3342 ALRKKKKKKK
+3342 RKPRTRRTRSKRKRRKR
-3352 K
+3352 